1 MATESRSFWKNFVFY
16 VDPTTKYQ
24 RPTFYFIWLIG
35 SIFMAIIILPLYIYF
50 VIRRSRIPIKV
61 ANSINYTLLDFEKI
75 YSGKKLEDWREISN
89 VPSSHIDVKDE
100 DIQGKH
106 VAKVYRFLC
115 HRFLNTSCSDMSS
128 KTAQEATTK
137 STRSSK
143 SAKSVSVS
151 SISSDDDM
159 LVLTLNVKL

>member
-1 MATESRSFWKNFVFY
+1 
-16 VDPTTKYQ
+16 
-24 RPTFYFIWLIG
+24 
-35 SIFMAIIILPLYIYF
+35 MAIIILPLYIYF
-50 VIRRSRIPIKV
+50 VIRRSRIPIKA

-75 YSGKKLEDWREISN
+75 HSGKKLEDWREISN

-106 VAKVYRFLC
+106 VAKVYS
-115 HRFLNTSCSDMSS
+115 TSCSDMSS

-143 SAKSVSVS
+143 IMVMLLRPILSLEVSQS
-151 SISSDDDM
+151 KFQEKTDP
-159 LVLTLNVKL
+159 NEAR